1 MGYIITLLRPRRVRL
16 KLNINGEVGTYLLL
30 FSKTAMIGIEMHTV
44 KGDSTHGINAVSY
57 TIASNCLRKR
67 RSFSK

>member
-1 MGYIITLLRPRRVRL
+1 
-16 KLNINGEVGTYLLL
+16 LL

-44 KGDSTHGINAVSY
+44 KRDSTHGINTVSY

>member
-16 KLNINGEVGTYLLL
+16 KLNVNGEVGTYLLL
-30 FSKTAMIGIEMHTV
+30 FSKT
-44 KGDSTHGINAVSY
+44 VSY